1 MLPNKVTASVV
12 EYQTESSFNMSARIE
27 KTMNSIS
34 LFNQKAET
42 LNSYLVDTL
51 KLNTSNL
58 ANATEIFNK
67 TLIESR
73 TIFWCGNGGSA
84 SESSHLATELVGRF
98 KENRI
103 SLPSISLNADSTAL
117 TCIANDFGYDE
128 IYARQLQGLSKPGD
142 LLIVLSTSGNS
153 RNIVRVLEQAR
164 DSNVQT
170 IALLGKGGGSAA
182 GMADIPI
189 VVPGSETA
197 RIQEVHLLIGHTLC
211 ELAEIALG
219 F

>member
-1 MLPNKVTASVV
+1 MKNA
-12 EYQTESSFNMSARIE
+12 
-27 KTMNSIS
+27 S
-34 LFNQKAET
+34 LFMQKAEILT
-42 LNSYLVDTL
+42 SYLTETL
-51 KLNTSNL
+51 KGNEAQLDLATSL
-58 ANATEIFNK
+58 FSK
-67 TLIESR
+67 TLIEGN

-103 SLPSISLNADSTAL
+103 SLPSISLNADTTAI

-142 LLIVLSTSGNS
+142 LLLVLSTSGNS
-153 RNIVRVLEQAR
+153 VNIVRALEQAKI
-164 DSNVQT
+164 SKVHS
-170 IALLGKGGGSAA
+170 IALLGKGGGPARA
-182 GMADIPI
+182 HAEIPI
-189 VVPGSETA
+189 LVPGTETA

-211 ELAEIALG
+211 ELAELALG